1 MGTVFTQASE
11 RITERFS
18 VFEMQ
23 LTITVL
29 TLIVLGIVLFYFA
42 PKIGA
47 KYENWFEENR
57 ENIRVVEY
65 LDIDLDDPP
74 YPLTRTCHEQIF
86 RWVTIIITTIFLIW
100 TWGYWHEF
108 RIAVDYL
115 SLVIPHLTRVVIT
128 FFIAVLTY
136 GSSKWVNTWLHEQ
149 AEEYGRVDQ
158 HQIEIAARTAQ
169 ITLIISAVIAVLGV
183 WQVDI
188 GNLLLG
194 AGVIGI
200 IVGLAVRQTLSAA
213 LSGFLMMFSRPFE
226 IGDWVEIGGN
236 RGTVIEITILNTRLR
251 NSDGERV
258 IIPNDSVASQTIIN
272 RSRQNRLRVRSEV
285 GVAYGTDLDRACE
298 IINEVV
304 SEMDE
309 VCNAPAP
316 EVIPKDFDDSA
327 VTIEARY
334 WIRNP
339 NAQLYDKVRAEVV
352 NNIHIRFEEEGI
364 TIPFPQR
371 TLHGKVEMSDG
382 SSDDQ

>member
-1 MGTVFTQASE
+1 MGTEFTQVSE
-11 RITERFS
+11 RVTERFS
-18 VFEMQ
+18 IFEMQ

-29 TLIVLGIVLFYFA
+29 TLIVLGIILFYFA
-42 PKIGA
+42 PKVGK
-47 KYENWFEENR
+47 KYEDWFEENR
-57 ENIRVVEY
+57 DNIRIVNY

-74 YPLTRTCHEQIF
+74 YPLTRKCYEQIF
-86 RWVTIIITTIFLIW
+86 RWLSIIITVIFLIW

-115 SLVIPHLTRVVIT
+115 SLVIPHLTRVIIT
-128 FFIAVLTY
+128 LFIALLTY
-136 GSSKWVNTWLHEQ
+136 GSSKWVNRWLHEQ

-169 ITLIISAVIAVLGV
+169 ITLIISAIIAVLGV

-194 AGVIGI
+194 AGVVGI
-200 IVGLAVRQTLSAA
+200 VVGLAVRQTLSAA

-226 IGDWVEIGGN
+226 IGDWVEIGGD

-285 GVAYGTDLDRACE
+285 GVEYGTDLDRACE
-298 IINEVV
+298 IISEVV
-304 SEMDE
+304 REMDE

-339 NAQLYDKVRAEVV
+339 NAQLYDRVRAEAV
-352 NNIHIRFEEEGI
+352 NNIHIRFKEEEI

-371 TLHGKVEMSDG
+371 TLHGKVELSDE
-382 SSDDQ
+382 SSDE